1 MLAALGAIGW
11 RRQDRELYLGISGKT
26 FRQKTASTNFS
37 TKSPKPKKLSNN
49 PSLLPRQNLFNR
61 YYMDQKSKL
70 QEIALAACIVLGAF
84 QGANAQ
90 SLPNTAASSAVASQ
104 PGTKSALPDTSQA
117 GQAETTALTPDESR
131 QSAAGNV
138 AELQQMIHGSDL
150 SELRTTY
157 NGTYGASL
165 LFYGKEMTYYVALF
179 QQKDFWRVIKT
190 QDVARAELIYKDF
203 VRQTVQLSDVEIRR
217 TQLEAQKAMTQ
228 RMVALSQ
235 DRASRMQADLDIA
248 RQQQSIVASQQEQ
261 KRAEAT
267 ELAQQ
272 KAAAQD
278 QLRVAQRQVQDLQRQ
293 LDSGLPLH

>member
-1 MLAALGAIGW
+1 M
-11 RRQDRELYLGISGKT
+11 DR
-26 FRQKTASTNFS
+26 
-37 TKSPKPKKLSNN
+37 
-49 PSLLPRQNLFNR
+49 
-61 YYMDQKSKL
+61 KSKL
-70 QEIALAACIVLGAF
+70 REIALAACIVLGAL

-90 SLPNTAASSAVASQ
+90 TLPNSGASSAVVSQ
-104 PGTKSALPDTSQA
+104 PGTTTELPDTSQA
-117 GQAETTALTPDESR
+117 GQAGTAALTPDENR
-131 QSAAGNV
+131 QSATGNV
-138 AELQQMIHGSDL
+138 AELQQMIHSSDL

-157 NGTYGASL
+157 NGTYGASM

-179 QQKDFWRVIKT
+179 QQKNFWRVIKT

-203 VRQTVQLSDVEIRR
+203 VRQTAQLSDVEIRR
-217 TQLEAQKAMTQ
+217 TQLEAQKAFTQ

-235 DRASRMQADLDIA
+235 DRASRLQADLDVA

-278 QLRVAQRQVQDLQRQ
+278 QLRVVQRQVHDLQRQ
-293 LDSGLPLH
+293 LDSGLPVH